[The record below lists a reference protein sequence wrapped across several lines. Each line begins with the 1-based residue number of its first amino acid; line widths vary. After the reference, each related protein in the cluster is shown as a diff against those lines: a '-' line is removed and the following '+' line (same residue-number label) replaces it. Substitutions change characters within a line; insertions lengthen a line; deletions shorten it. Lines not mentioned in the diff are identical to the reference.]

1 MRNKDI
7 INLLKI
13 QAKNVILDDFFIN
26 HDNNTL
32 DCYISKKISTTSC
45 PSCNSLTS
53 RIHDH
58 RIQKIKHSPINGYKT
73 TLFLKKTRLFC
84 PHCGKKFYFNYNDI
98 VNPRFR
104 CSNQLFNNII
114 SDLQFTSMT
123 FDEVAKSN
131 FVSHGVVT
139 RYLNY
144 FSFLMQWN
152 NIHSLPKHIGI
163 DEFKGN
169 CNGSKYLF
177 HIYNL
182 DTRETIYIL
191 KTRKFSDIVSFFDS
205 IDNRNEVKLV
215 TMDLCDSFK
224 NAIQAKL
231 KNAIVVA
238 DRFHYTRIVA
248 QAMDNL
254 RLQIWRNSKGVE
266 KKYFKHLKRKLLI
279 DPEKID
285 KDSLLD
291 FENCLNYAFD
301 LSGELKYGYQ
311 LYQSFLKIKEGS
323 TYQEKCKR
331 FKDWISDAQSSTIKE
346 FDSASQTLM
355 KWHKEILNSFKTNYT
370 NSSTEGKNN
379 KIKVIK
385 RIAFGFRNIDNLR
398 NRIKIRDL
406 KV

>member
-1 MRNKDI
+1 M
-7 INLLKI
+7 
-13 QAKNVILDDFFIN
+13 
-26 HDNNTL
+26 
-32 DCYISKKISTTSC
+32 
-45 PSCNSLTS
+45 
-53 RIHDH
+53 
-58 RIQKIKHSPINGYKT
+58 
-73 TLFLKKTRLFC
+73 KKTFIKILTLILALSMAFSVSAAEFDA
-84 PHCGKKFYFNYNDI
+84 GKHADSSV
-98 VNPRFR
+98 VN
-104 CSNQLFNNII
+104 I
-114 SDLQFTSMT
+114 
-123 FDEVAKSN
+123 
-131 FVSHGVVT
+131 
-139 RYLNY
+139 
-144 FSFLMQWN
+144 
-152 NIHSLPKHIGI
+152 
-163 DEFKGN
+163 KG
-169 CNGSKYLF
+169 
-177 HIYNL
+177 
-182 DTRETIYIL
+182 R
-191 KTRKFSDIVSFFDS
+191 
-205 IDNRNEVKLV
+205 
-215 TMDLCDSFK
+215 
-224 NAIQAKL
+224 
-231 KNAIVVA
+231 
-238 DRFHYTRIVA
+238 
-248 QAMDNL
+248 
-254 RLQIWRNSKGVE
+254 
-266 KKYFKHLKRKLLI
+266 I